1 MVNEFRRLVK
11 ISFIRSLWGTLVIGW
26 VGKRGTVTTG
36 KEGKND
42 FLSQTYTW
50 TNLQMINPS
59 FPKNISTTPE
69 QNVNYTLLFKK
80 SINI

>member
-11 ISFIRSLWGTLVIGW
+11 ISFIRSLWETLAIGW
-26 VGKRGTVTTG
+26 VGKRGTVITG

-50 TNLQMINPS
+50 TNSQMINPNC
-59 FPKNISTTPE
+59 PKSISMTPE

-80 SINI
+80 CINI